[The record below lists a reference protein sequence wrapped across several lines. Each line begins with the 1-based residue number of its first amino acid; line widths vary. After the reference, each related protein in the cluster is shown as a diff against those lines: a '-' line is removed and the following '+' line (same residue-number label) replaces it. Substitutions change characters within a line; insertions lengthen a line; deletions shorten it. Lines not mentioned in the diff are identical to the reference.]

1 MSIIIFLKYVQI
13 QILKYNFTHNLQLF
27 RLRAYMREFLQS
39 FKDTDFRAI
48 ILDPESETD
57 QRLINDISQISG
69 LVIMDTLMTQVAELI
84 KIENPSKRFSNDQL
98 KEMADEYIEKHTKG
112 SLCNYVYYPWRNTLT
127 ILLKEG
133 DFIKVRTARNKNKIT
148 AEEQNLL
155 SKKAI
160 GIIGLSVGQTVA
172 ISLAMERAFGELRLA
187 DFDTL
192 ELSNLNRIRTS
203 VCNLGAKKVNIVA
216 QEIAEID
223 PYLKVTIFDEGIT
236 SENMHNFFT
245 EGGDLDLLIEECDS
259 LPIKIS
265 SRLMAKSLGIPVLM
279 DTSDRG
285 MIDIE
290 RFDLEPER
298 PIFHGKLAE
307 FGEETQLL
315 VSLPENAQ
323 AYFMNVVDFNNVS
336 ERGKESFMQIGKTLS
351 TWPQLGS
358 EVIYGGGVCASY
370 ARKILLG
377 ETVLSSRFYVDLN
390 VYLKLSHES

>member
-1 MSIIIFLKYVQI
+1 
-13 QILKYNFTHNLQLF
+13 
-27 RLRAYMREFLQS
+27 MRECLQS

-48 ILDPESETD
+48 ILDPESESD
-57 QRLINDISQISG
+57 QKLISDISQISG
-69 LVIMDTLMTQVAELI
+69 LVKLDTLAIQVAELI
-84 KIENPSKRFSNDQL
+84 KIENPSQKFSDDVL
-98 KEMADEYIEKHTKG
+98 KEMAEEHISVHSKNA
-112 SLCNYVYYPWRNTLT
+112 LCNYVYYPWRNVLT
-127 ILLKEG
+127 VLLKEA

-148 AEEQNLL
+148 AEEEELL
-155 SKKAI
+155 ASKKI
-160 GIIGLSVGQTVA
+160 GVIGLSVGQTVA
-172 ISLAMERAFGELRLA
+172 LSLAMERTFGELRIA

-192 ELSNLNRIRTS
+192 ELSNMNRIRTS
-203 VCNLGAKKVNIVA
+203 VCNLGEKKVNIVA

-223 PYLKVTIFDEGIT
+223 PYLKVTVFDEGIT
-236 SENMHNFFT
+236 ADNMFDFFT
-245 EGGDLDLLIEECDS
+245 EGGNLDLLIEECDS

-265 SRLMAKSLGIPVLM
+265 SRLMAKSLGVPVLM

-298 PIFHGKLAE
+298 PIFHGKLTM
-307 FGEETQLL
+307 FGEEDQLMSGL
-315 VSLPENAQ
+315 AVNAQ

-358 EVIYGGGVCASY
+358 EVIYGGGVCAGL

-377 ETVLSSRFYVDLN
+377 ESVHSTRFYVDLN
-390 VYLKLSHES
+390 AYLKLSHES